1 MRAAILQ
8 AAALLTFLTI
18 SQFDGSSERVSAE
31 SIESAVSCTPQR
43 PAVFDSETI
52 QVRVWLPATNAQDQ
66 YTWTATG
73 GSITGQDSTASWD
86 FTGVKPG
93 PYTASVKIRGG
104 EHSVACSV
112 RVIALEQADG
122 RGVFTRV
129 TGRQIL
135 VPGAAEAP
143 GYGLY
148 SYILF
153 GSPPNETSRD
163 RYLKAIQAYLELIP
177 DLVALEK
184 YAKPIDLN
192 ATYVPVAVEPPSSVS
207 AEWVLKHYDY
217 ARAAIR
223 LRVLPGAHADGP
235 YIVSSQKPLTG
246 NDSLTKDSLLQD
258 LSAVP
263 PDLVAN
269 WVKLFINQASQPN
282 FWKPQSATT
291 TALRLRTA
299 VVILSMVLPD
309 VQKSLPKW
317 ILWCHSVSGT

>member
-18 SQFDGSSERVSAE
+18 SQFDSSSGRASAE
-31 SIESAVSCTPQR
+31 TNESAVSCTPQR

-52 QVRVWLPATNAQDQ
+52 QVRVWLPATNAKDQ

-73 GSITGQDSTASWD
+73 GSITGQNSTASWD
-86 FTGVKPG
+86 FTGAKPG
-93 PYTASVKIRGG
+93 AYTASVKISGG

-153 GSPPNETSRD
+153 ANPPDETSRD

-177 DLVALEK
+177 DLIALEK

-192 ATYVPVAVEPPSSVS
+192 ATYVPVGVEPPSSVS

-217 ARAAIR
+217 ARAAVL
-223 LRVLPGAHADGP
+223 LRVLSGPHADGP

-246 NDSLTKDSLLQD
+246 SDSLTKDSLLQD

-263 PDLVAN
+263 PDLVAS
-269 WVKLFINQASQPN
+269 WVKLFINQASQPS

-291 TALRLRTA
+291 VALRLRTA
-299 VVILSMVLPD
+299 VGVLATGLPE
-309 VQKSLPKW
+309 VQKSLTNW
-317 ILWCHSVSGT
+317 ISWSHSVSGT